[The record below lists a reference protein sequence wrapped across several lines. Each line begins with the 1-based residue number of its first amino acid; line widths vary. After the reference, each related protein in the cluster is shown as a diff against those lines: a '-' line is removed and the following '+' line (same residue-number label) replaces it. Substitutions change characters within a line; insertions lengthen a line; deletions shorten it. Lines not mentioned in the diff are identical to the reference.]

1 MAPDF
6 VFPNWGVD
14 DEAGRVIRWLK
25 NEGESVKKGE
35 PIVEI
40 ESAKIIAEVSSPTS
54 GILDRVLVPEGGYS
68 KAGDLLAVITPAGR
82 HSKPTKANV
91 SKSPPVE
98 PSALRL
104 AEAYGIDIRS
114 ITKSIDAKQVGPD
127 EINKF
132 INKSSSNEDIRRV
145 PIVGIRKTIS
155 DRLYKSLTS
164 TAQVTINTEA
174 DATESEVLRQKLISD
189 WRSQNVRPMAL
200 ALLIK
205 ASAKALVENPRF
217 NATISCDEIQLHK
230 QVNIGF
236 AVAIESGLVVPV
248 VENANLK
255 PLIEISQEVKDL
267 AIKAQRDLLRP
278 ADMANGTFTISSM
291 GAYEVDAFTP
301 IINPPEV
308 AILGTGR
315 LVEKPVVHKS
325 EITKRLM
332 VTLSLTF
339 DHRAVDGAPAG
350 AFLRA
355 IKQNIEEPSC
365 LINQD

>member
-1 MAPDF
+1 MAVDF
-6 VFPNWGVD
+6 IFPNWGVD
-14 DEAGRVIRWLK
+14 DETGRVVRWLK
-25 NEGESVKKGE
+25 TEGEPVEKGD

-40 ESAKIIAEVSSPTS
+40 ESAKVIAEVSSPTS
-54 GILDRVLVPEGGYS
+54 GIVARVVVPEGGYS
-68 KAGDLLAVITPAGR
+68 KAGDLLAVITPAAK
-82 HSKPTKANV
+82 HSKSKKSDD
-91 SKSPPVE
+91 SKSRPVE

-114 ITKSIDAKQVGPD
+114 VTRSTNDNPVGTD
-127 EINKF
+127 EINEL
-132 INKSSSNEDIRRV
+132 IDNTSGNQDIRRV
-145 PIVGIRKTIS
+145 PMVGIRKTIS

-174 DATESEVLRQKLISD
+174 DATESEILRQKLISD
-189 WRSQNVRPMAL
+189 WRSHRIRPMAL

-217 NATISCDEIQLHK
+217 NATISGDEIQLHK

-236 AVAIESGLVVPV
+236 AVAVESGLVVPV
-248 VENANLK
+248 VVDANLK
-255 PLIEISQEVKDL
+255 PLIEISQEVKEL
-267 AIKAQRDLLRP
+267 AIKAQRDLLKP
-278 ADMANGTFTISSM
+278 TEMAHGTFTITSM

-301 IINPPEV
+301 IINPPQV

-325 EITKRLM
+325 EITKRSM

-350 AFLRA
+350 EFLRA
-355 IKQNIEEPSC
+355 IKQNIEEPSS
-365 LINQD
+365 LTDQN

>member
-1 MAPDF
+1 MAVDF
-6 VFPNWGVD
+6 IFPNWGVD
-14 DEAGRVIRWLK
+14 DEAGQVVRWLK
-25 NEGESVKKGE
+25 TEGESVDKGD

-40 ESAKIIAEVSSPTS
+40 ESAKVIAEVSSPAS
-54 GILDRVLVPEGGYS
+54 GILARIVVPEGGYS
-68 KAGDLLAVITPAGR
+68 KAGDLLAVITPVSSYSGQKKSD
-82 HSKPTKANV
+82 H
-91 SKSPPVE
+91 SKSPPFE
-98 PSALRL
+98 PSTLRL

-114 ITKSIDAKQVGPD
+114 ITRSTNTELVGPD
-127 EINKF
+127 EIGELIDN
-132 INKSSSNEDIRRV
+132 SSSNQDVRRV

-174 DATESEVLRQKLISD
+174 DATESEILRQKLISD
-189 WRSQNVRPMAL
+189 WRSQRIRPMAL

-217 NATISCDEIQLHK
+217 NATISGDEIQLHK

-248 VENANLK
+248 VVDANLK
-255 PLIEISQEVKDL
+255 PLIEISREVKEL
-267 AIKAQRDLLRP
+267 AIKAPRNLLKP
-278 ADMANGTFTISSM
+278 AEMAHGTFTITSM

-301 IINPPEV
+301 IINPPQV

-350 AFLRA
+350 AFLKA
-355 IKQNIEEPSC
+355 IKQNIEEPSS
-365 LINQD
+365 LAN